1 MIKNNFWASTYLE
14 CVCEESRNDI
24 VENQCASLL
33 EFREKIKTLDY
44 DELMELFCQIT
55 ESKMIIMFQCGS
67 GKKIDKSIKYNE
79 IVVLAESTKRSD
91 KRVIPILRSELL
103 DYYRN
108 NNYSGQPSSKLL
120 LNVNSS
126 IKIVSVDKEQE
137 DLIVKNYHRQ
147 PCTITYIRLEYFK
160 DLNSEKKQYLY
171 LAMFYEESKKTDLS
185 FVLDSLKKLLS
196 FRYDLMNKIKDDFHG
211 NLYGE
216 KKKQEWRNKWLSIEK
231 AGAHADSALINQIID
246 NSNFNSKKTF
256 DAFFSENFQNNN
268 ENKNETNECYQIV
281 QLISNIMIARYFRAI
296 LCPDDTEFFCK
307 DNIINSGFSKYCSLE
322 DVFWL
327 KDDNTE
333 TLRIHTTEV
342 CFENYE
348 RERRLYGKLGQNT
361 QNKVVKGMPGEKY
374 TTYRKRYLIAFIV
387 DILNNLSKYGKKAK
401 ISIEETPFDLPNY
414 LVFQND
420 FSSKN
425 GKSCGELNYELK
437 QSSEFDNAFEPI
449 KIKGISI
456 GCLTHFMQ
464 YYSHINVYYE
474 ENNGKIIYSVKLPI
488 LS

>member
-1 MIKNNFWASTYLE
+1 MIKNDFWASAYLE
-14 CVCEESRNDI
+14 CVCEETRNDI
-24 VENQCASLL
+24 VENQGASLL
-33 EFREKIKTLDY
+33 EFRKKIKTLDY
-44 DELMELFCQIT
+44 DELMEIFCQIT
-55 ESKMIIMFQCGS
+55 KSKMIIMFQCGS
-67 GKKIDKSIKYNE
+67 GKKIDESIKYNE

-91 KRVIPILRSELL
+91 ERVIPILRSELL

-108 NNYSGQPSSKLL
+108 NNSSGKPSSKLL

-126 IKIVSVDKEQE
+126 IKIVSVGKEQE

-171 LAMFYEESKKTDLS
+171 LALFYEESKKNDLPFMLS
-185 FVLDSLKKLLS
+185 SLKNLLS
-196 FRYDLMNKIKDDFHG
+196 FRYDLMSKIKEDFHG

-246 NSNFNSKKTF
+246 NSTFNSKKIY
-256 DAFFSENFQNNN
+256 DAFFLENTQDNN
-268 ENKNETNECYQIV
+268 ESQKEVNECYQIV
-281 QLISNIMIARYFRAI
+281 QLIANIMIARYFRAI
-296 LCPDDTEFFCK
+296 LCTDDTDFFCK
-307 DNIINSGFSKYCSLE
+307 DNIINSGNSKYCSLE

-327 KDDNTE
+327 NDDNIETIRINNTE
-333 TLRIHTTEV
+333 IS
-342 CFENYE
+342 FENYE
-348 RERRLYGKLGQNT
+348 RERRLYGRPAQNA
-361 QNKVVKGMPGEKY
+361 QDKAVGGMLCEKH

-401 ISIEETPFDLPNY
+401 ISIEETSDGLPNY

-420 FSSKN
+420 FVSKN
-425 GKSCGELNYELK
+425 GKRCGELNYELK
-437 QSSEFDNAFEPI
+437 QSTEFDNAFEPI

-456 GCLTHFMQ
+456 GCLTHFMH
-464 YYSHINVYYE
+464 YYSNIKVFYE
-474 ENNGKIIYSVKLPI
+474 ENKGQIIYSVKLPI
-488 LS
+488 LA